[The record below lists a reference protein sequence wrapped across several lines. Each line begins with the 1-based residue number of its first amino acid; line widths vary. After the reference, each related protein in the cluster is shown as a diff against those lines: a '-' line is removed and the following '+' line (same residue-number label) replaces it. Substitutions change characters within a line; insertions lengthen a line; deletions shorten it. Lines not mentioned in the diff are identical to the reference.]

1 MIGGPA
7 VRQPTRRQVAAL
19 TERMSAAWRARLPEP
34 ETAGATLEPELER
47 RLAALADRLEH
58 VENALEGLQ
67 DALYRQ
73 SVREDERHAEL
84 RDRTDPSQL
93 ARDLSADARRRGL

>member
-1 MIGGPA
+1 

-19 TERMSAAWRARLPEP
+19 KERMSGAWRARQAEP
-34 ETAGATLEPELER
+34 ETAGAPLEPELER
-47 RLAALADRLEH
+47 RLAALDERLEH
-58 VENALEGLQ
+58 VEATLEDLQ

-73 SVREDERHAEL
+73 SVREDERHAAMRE
-84 RDRTDPSQL
+84 RTDPSRL